1 MPTGGAR
8 GETSQ
13 TGRLDAFACVV
24 LGCRRPDAAV
34 NGWNMSGLIIN
45 LASLAGGTSRLEAR
59 ATAEEIQL
67 PSAQWPGG
75 AEATLQLDRTAD
87 LVAVRGRIRAAA
99 RLECVRC
106 LRTFDLPVATQLTVV
121 ADRAGGRGRL
131 ESDLEADDYMTFH
144 DGRQLDLREEAREAL
159 LLELPITPH
168 CREDCRGLC
177 PRCGADLNDG
187 PCGCTV

>member
-1 MPTGGAR
+1 
-8 GETSQ
+8 
-13 TGRLDAFACVV
+13 
-24 LGCRRPDAAV
+24 
-34 NGWNMSGLIIN
+34 MSGLIIN

-59 ATAEEIQL
+59 ATAEELQL

-87 LVAVRGRIRAAA
+87 LVAVRGRIRSAA

-106 LRTFDLPVATQLTVV
+106 LRTFDLPIVADVTVV

-131 ESDLEADDYMTFH
+131 EADLEADDYMKFH
-144 DGRQLDLREEAREAL
+144 DGRQLDLREEARDGL

-168 CREDCRGLC
+168 CRQDCRGLC

-187 PCGCTV
+187 PCGCAA